1 MPGESHRS
9 IFNINITLYSV
20 LVYLLI
26 HGYSCCSWRVFL
38 AFRKSDCLA
47 AEVWGTEH
55 EGQDVSGGGAVV
67 GVGFVDDY
75 QVCFGED
82 VVENSARV
90 LGAVLDEM

>member
-67 GVGFVDDY
+67 EGGLSLLMMTRFVS
-75 QVCFGED
+75 VRMLLSTLPEGL
-82 VVENSARV
+82 V
-90 LGAVLDEM
+90 LFLM

>member
-1 MPGESHRS
+1 M
-9 IFNINITLYSV
+9 
-20 LVYLLI
+20 YLLI